1 MQVFVWVAFVV
12 AVGVAFFAIQNSSAP
27 PVTLKFLI
35 WKFETS
41 LVYTVL
47 GSIGLGILLNLLI
60 WVPRAIRASFRRRNL
75 QKKEIREREQTGL
88 ER

>member
-12 AVGVAFFAIQNSSAP
+12 AVGVAFFAIQNSSAS

-47 GSIGLGILLNLLI
+47 GSIGLGILLTLLI
-60 WVPRAIRASFRRRNL
+60 WVPRAIRASFRKRNL

>member
-1 MQVFVWVAFVV
+1 MQVFVWIALVV

-35 WKFETS
+35 WRFETS

-47 GSIGLGILLNLLI
+47 GSIVLGILLTLLI
-60 WVPRAIRASFRRRNL
+60 WVPRAIRASFRKRNL
-75 QKKEIREREQTGL
+75 QKEIGRGGKPA
-88 ER
+88 

>member
-35 WKFETS
+35 WRFDTS

-47 GSIGLGILLNLLI
+47 GSIVLGIILTLLF
-60 WVPRAIRASFRRRNL
+60 WVPRAIRASFRKRNL
-75 QKKEIREREQTGL
+75 QKETGRRGETGAER
-88 ER
+88 

>member
-47 GSIGLGILLNLLI
+47 GSIVLGILLTLLI
-60 WVPRAIRASFRRRNL
+60 WVPRAIRASFRKRNL